1 MGGEQKSVL
10 LIDDEPFFLVMGQDL
25 LEEKGYRVITAQS
38 GREGLEK
45 ARTIRSTAILLEV
58 VMPEMDGFE
67 TCERLKADPLT
78 QDIPIIMLTASE
90 DAKPTR
96 RPSRPEPTLPCPR
109 VPMPTSS
116 STPSPWLWLPSE
128 SEANRGDRPWTKKN
142 RLFFSD

>member
-25 LEEKGYRVITAQS
+25 LEEKGYHVITAQS

-45 ARTIRSTAILLEV
+45 ARTMRPNAILLDV

-67 TCERLKADPLT
+67 TCERLKADLLT

-90 DAKPTR
+90 DAKLNQKAFQ
-96 RPSRPEPTLPCPR
+96 SGADFTLPK
-109 VPMPTSS
+109 SS
-116 STPSPWLWLPSE
+116 HADQLLHTLTLALATKRIE
-128 SEANRGDRPWTKKN
+128 S
-142 RLFFSD
+142 

>member
-45 ARTIRSTAILLEV
+45 ART
-58 VMPEMDGFE
+58 
-67 TCERLKADPLT
+67 
-78 QDIPIIMLTASE
+78 
-90 DAKPTR
+90 
-96 RPSRPEPTLPCPR
+96 
-109 VPMPTSS
+109 
-116 STPSPWLWLPSE
+116 WLWLPSG